1 MEIQIERGKSNYE
14 KREQL
19 ANGIIINKKLPL
31 TYLVGRRLTMILD
44 AHFSHVF
51 DVKLVLCV

>member
-31 TYLVGRRLTMILD
+31 TYLVGRRLTMNKCNINRELL
-44 AHFSHVF
+44 SSG
-51 DVKLVLCV
+51 